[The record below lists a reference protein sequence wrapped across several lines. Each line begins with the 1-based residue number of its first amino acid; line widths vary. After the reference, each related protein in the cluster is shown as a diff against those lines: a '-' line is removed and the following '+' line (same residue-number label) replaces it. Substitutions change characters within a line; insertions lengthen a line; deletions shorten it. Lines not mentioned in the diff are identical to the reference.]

1 MVKDEKI
8 KKKGIFMN
16 QKSLLFKNIW
26 EEKKG
31 EKKEKKRGKDYTDYN
46 NK

>member
-1 MVKDEKI
+1 
-8 KKKGIFMN
+8 MN
-16 QKSLLFKNIW
+16 QKSLLFKNILGGK
-26 EEKKG
+26 KKG

>member
-26 EEKKG
+26 EE
-31 EKKEKKRGKDYTDYN
+31 EKR
-46 NK
+46 